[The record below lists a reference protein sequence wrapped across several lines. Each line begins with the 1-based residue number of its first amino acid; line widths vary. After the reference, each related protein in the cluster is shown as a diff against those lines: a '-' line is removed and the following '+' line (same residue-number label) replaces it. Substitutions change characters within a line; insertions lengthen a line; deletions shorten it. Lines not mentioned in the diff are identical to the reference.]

1 MAHAL
6 GSTPHRYCRAKAICR
21 LHNVSKVYS
30 HGIGAGG
37 ATELGSVVCISCHPM
52 TIWSI
57 VEGSLEA
64 REWDLGIRGHRGGE
78 LLVMS
83 FEGPPALDFLPV

>member
-1 MAHAL
+1 M
-6 GSTPHRYCRAKAICR
+6 
-21 LHNVSKVYS
+21 
-30 HGIGAGG
+30 
-37 ATELGSVVCISCHPM
+37 GSVVCISCHPM